1 MFLSAN
7 TCDGKGECIKQC
19 PTKAIKLINGKA
31 FSCLTCGICYK
42 NCPNGAIFQ
51 NSYGGYVVDRAKCN
65 GCGMC
70 MYNCPTNNIS
80 IEDGIVYG
88 ICSRCG
94 VCQEA
99 CPSLSRV
106 DGYELE
112 KAKQLNLIESLKIL
126 NPPLDNVPYKKSNKV
141 SEVTRT
147 YFGTDTEKCILCGRC
162 QEYCPTGAIHVS
174 IDRDEGICSECRLC
188 SDVCPNESMNKH
200 QIVNKSSC
208 TLCLNCLK
216 ACPNNAISVDDFEIV
231 VNKINQK
238 PAGKIISCLNCGLC
252 ADLCENKSLKN
263 VDGKLRYDPT
273 ADTEN
278 ATHQKA
284 IGHCPVHTLTEDEE
298 MLIYDEFDEVEL
310 PTLSGFCVSCGKC
323 VQVCDEVQARQFMA
337 ATWDGSVSDDCISC
351 GICTEVCQENA
362 ITLHRGTISVDLD
375 RCILCENCAV
385 HCPVDAIPKSTM
397 YKNEIKD
404 GFNFI
409 EQKLCMHC
417 GLCHKTCS
425 YDAID
430 EVDGNF
436 VVNEE
441 KCTYCGACKNACPAR
456 AFLFERNF
464 KDSIEGI

>member
-94 VCQEA
+94 VCEGA
-99 CPSLSRV
+99 CPSHSRV

-112 KAKQLNLIESLKIL
+112 KSKQLNLIESLKIL
-126 NPPLDNVPYKKSNKV
+126 YPPLDNVPHKTSSKV
-141 SEVTRT
+141 KEVTRN

-162 QEYCPTGAIHVS
+162 QEYCPTTAIHVK

-200 QIVNKSSC
+200 QMVNTSTC
-208 TLCLNCLK
+208 TLCLNCMK
-216 ACPNNAISVDDFEIV
+216 ACPRNAISVDDFAIV
-231 VNKINQK
+231 VNKLNQK
-238 PAGKIISCLNCGLC
+238 PTGKIISCLNCGLC
-252 ADLCENKSLKN
+252 ADLCENESLKN
-263 VDGKLRYDPT
+263 IEGKLRYDPT
-273 ADTEN
+273 EDTEN
-278 ATHQKA
+278 ITHELA
-284 IGHCPVHTLTEDEE
+284 INACPVHTLREDEE
-298 MLIYDEFDEVEL
+298 MFIYDEFDDEEL

-323 VQVCDEVQARQFMA
+323 FQVCDEVGARQFMTA
-337 ATWDGSVSDDCISC
+337 SWDGSVSDDCISC
-351 GICTEVCQENA
+351 GICSEVCQEDA

-375 RCILCENCAV
+375 KCILCENCAV

-409 EQKLCMHC
+409 EQELCMHC

-430 EVDGNF
+430 EIDGNF
-436 VVNEE
+436 VVNDE